1 MSKETNDMTIIMI
14 ETKYG
19 VPYWSVFYSG
29 LFLFIYHFD
38 HRVLHIPTD
47 EKCGIQ
53 KKEIKRS
60 QECGQVLVADI
71 SDWLIHS
78 CSHIWTRKINFLS
91 EQASEVPPRHIH
103 PKYVCLLTLACIL

>member
-1 MSKETNDMTIIMI
+1 MTIIMI

-53 KKEIKRS
+53 KKK
-60 QECGQVLVADI
+60 
-71 SDWLIHS
+71 
-78 CSHIWTRKINFLS
+78 
-91 EQASEVPPRHIH
+91 
-103 PKYVCLLTLACIL
+103 